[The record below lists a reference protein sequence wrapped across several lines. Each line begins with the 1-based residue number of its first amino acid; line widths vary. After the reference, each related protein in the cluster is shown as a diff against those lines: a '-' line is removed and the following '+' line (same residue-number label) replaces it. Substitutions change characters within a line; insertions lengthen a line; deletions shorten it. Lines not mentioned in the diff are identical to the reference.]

1 MTNQRNSS
9 QSNAILSTF
18 STSKKSLFSAIF
30 FNKNQLNATRR
41 NIGGYPATDQKAG
54 DSNSP
59 GRATKT
65 RGNVDFRGF
74 LFFYEHNNASYFKQA
89 VKKYF

>member
-1 MTNQRNSS
+1 MKLDVFNLLKTKDS
-9 QSNAILSTF
+9 QHS
-18 STSKKSLFSAIF
+18 
-30 FNKNQLNATRR
+30 
-41 NIGGYPATDQKAG
+41 TDQKAG

-74 LFFYEHNNASYFKQA
+74 LFARNLPTLNGVVFGIQKNRLAD
-89 VKKYF
+89 